1 MQEIPHEE
9 RGRQPHPTKLFEAPN
24 GAGSPSHVVS
34 ASHSPHRHDNTRRD
48 GSSSR
53 ATGRCSTRC
62 VHALSFTARYQA
74 WLAAGKTT
82 TSPRPIGVTS
92 FDCGRDTHYW
102 APPAQNRTGSF
113 PAYGSHLGCLTAG
126 LGLPYALRRR

>member
-62 VHALSFTARYQA
+62 VHALSFTAKDQA

-82 TSPRPIGVTS
+82 ASPRPIGVTS
-92 FDCGRDTHYW
+92 FAELKVRIH
-102 APPAQNRTGSF
+102 PSPAESQERTV
-113 PAYGSHLGCLTAG
+113 ARANER
-126 LGLPYALRRR
+126 ALKT